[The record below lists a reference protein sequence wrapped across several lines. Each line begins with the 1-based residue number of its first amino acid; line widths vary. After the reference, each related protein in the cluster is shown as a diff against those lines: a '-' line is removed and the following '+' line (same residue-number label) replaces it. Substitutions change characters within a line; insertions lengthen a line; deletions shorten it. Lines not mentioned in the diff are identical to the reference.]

1 MKNQNLHNNKIAN
14 IIDINNAIKEVWNY
28 HPDNPKQIDPVLYHA
43 ILVKKLKIMEQD
55 LKEFEDKLDNVQFY

>member
-14 IIDINNAIKEVWNY
+14 IIDMNY

-55 LKEFEDKLDNVQFY
+55 LKEFEDKLDNV

>member
-55 LKEFEDKLDNVQFY
+55 LKEFEDELDNV

>member
-14 IIDINNAIKEVWNY
+14 IIDINNAIKEALNY

-55 LKEFEDKLDNVQFY
+55 LKEFEDKLDNV